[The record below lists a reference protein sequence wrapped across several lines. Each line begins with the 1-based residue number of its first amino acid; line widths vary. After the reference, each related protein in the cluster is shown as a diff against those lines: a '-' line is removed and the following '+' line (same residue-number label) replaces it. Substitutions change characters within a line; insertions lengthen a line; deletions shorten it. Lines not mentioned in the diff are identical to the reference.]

1 MYEIIRSL
9 WVLARSLL
17 LYGTGP
23 MLLAFRE
30 QKPISRSMLFWYCVL
45 CSVAAFTVFS
55 TLQEVIL
62 DIRPTDR
69 LRVLIWGSV
78 FYDRSK
84 RILKERGL
92 LK

>member
-1 MYEIIRSL
+1 MYGIIRSL
-9 WVLARSLL
+9 WVLVRSLL

-45 CSVAAFTVFS
+45 CTVAAFTVFS
-55 TLQEVIL
+55 LLQEAIL
-62 DIRPTDR
+62 DIAPTDR
-69 LRVLIWGSV
+69 LRALIWGAV
-78 FYDRSK
+78 FHDRSK
-84 RILKERGL
+84 RILNERGL